1 MRDQKRGRDM
11 KSIIIPTLA
20 ALALAGCGGPS
31 ETNLTASDA
40 VQAEPLNAEDAGAN
54 AADQTNYSAAVL
66 AQNDAQRNATFI
78 RALKDAPLDCEHV
91 DSSTRIDDQ
100 DGVPTWRVTCKG
112 GTNYLIGIPKD
123 GVAKIISRTDR

>member
-1 MRDQKRGRDM
+1 MV
-11 KSIIIPTLA
+11 PALA
-20 ALALAGCGGPS
+20 ALALAGCGG
-31 ETNLTASDA
+31 EGNITANDA
-40 VQAEPLNAEDAGAN
+40 VQAEPLNSADTDN

-91 DSSTRIDDQ
+91 DSSTRIADQ